1 MIFAYVCRLLI
12 DPDICDSSGDDDELP
27 SRMYRI
33 PELYPVENVLN
44 TRCTD
49 CDDEP
54 EYSTTEHSMLLL
66 YHVEFANDTTMY
78 DETSTVAGPRHD
90 DDM

>member
-1 MIFAYVCRLLI
+1 MLYE
-12 DPDICDSSGDDDELP
+12 PDICDSNSDDDVLP

-33 PELYPVENVLN
+33 SELYPVENVLN
-44 TRCTD
+44 TSCTD

-54 EYSTTEHSMLLL
+54 EYSTTEQSMLLL
-66 YHVEFANDTTMY
+66 YDDALVNDTILY
-78 DETSTVAGPRHD
+78 DEISTVAGPRHD

>member
-1 MIFAYVCRLLI
+1 MLY

-27 SRMYRI
+27 SRRYRI
-33 PELYPVENVLN
+33 SELYPVENVLN
-44 TRCTD
+44 TSCTD

-54 EYSTTEHSMLLL
+54 EYSTTEQSMLLL
-66 YHVEFANDTTMY
+66 YDDALVNDIAAY
-78 DETSTVAGPRHD
+78 ADTVIVVGPGHD